1 MVTRLDRLAR
11 STHDLLNTLDTI
23 AKDGAG
29 FRSLATYGRTRQKFT
44 MNHVYVAG
52 SINMDVV
59 AIAARYPKMGET
71 VQILFFLGGK
81 GANQAVSAAKLGAPA
96 ILIGCLGEDAFG
108 QELSTFLSSQGI
120 DLTNVRY
127 STESHT
133 GTAVITVV
141 GQTTRSAP
149 TGTDVAA
156 RP

>member
-1 MVTRLDRLAR
+1 
-11 STHDLLNTLDTI
+11 
-23 AKDGAG
+23 
-29 FRSLATYGRTRQKFT
+29 

-59 AIAARYPKMGET
+59 ATAARYPKVGET
-71 VQILFFLGGK
+71 VLGREILFFPGGK
-81 GANQAVSAAKLGAPA
+81 GANQAVSATKLGAPA

-108 QELSTFLSSQGI
+108 RELSTFLSSQGI

-141 GQTTRSAP
+141 ESDNCGHSWCERTCE
-149 TGTDVAA
+149 
-156 RP
+156 